1 MFKQDELARLIDLQD
16 RSYRLFLWLNQS
28 LRVGLRSYDSVSKA
42 VSFAEASAAW
52 IRKYAGE
59 FPDDLRPAPEELDD
73 FASLFVSYLSTS
85 FEVVDGRSVP
95 SCRYCFCCGYLELPR
110 HLGELSRHL
119 TRGRHL
125 DPSPARGTG
134 GMRRSW
140 LRGGAE
146 VSSKCVI
153 IIPSSQPAGRGA
165 VARPSLLGPRL
176 GFAGESARN
185 VRLVRTPRLVRRP
198 PTDAPS

>member
-1 MFKQDELARLIDLQD
+1 MVARQRALSGRTHRATEDQLGLVTNARLHEL
-16 RSYRLFLWLNQS
+16 L
-28 LRVGLRSYDSVSKA
+28 
-42 VSFAEASAAW
+42 
-52 IRKYAGE
+52 AGE
-59 FPDDLRPAPEELDD
+59 RAGELEVERPVLGLHHRVQAVRSDVRQRNEHAIVGQ
-73 FASLFVSYLSTS
+73 ASV
-85 FEVVDGRSVP
+85 ERSVIAAP
-95 SCRYCFCCGYLELPR
+95 AVAANPGSLELPR

-119 TRGRHL
+119 ARGRHL
-125 DPSPARGTG
+125 DASPARETR
-134 GMRRSW
+134 GMRWGW
-140 LRGGAE
+140 LRGDAE

-153 IIPSSQPAGRGA
+153 FSQQIGIGA